1 MQSILIFAVLL
12 FAANAFA
19 QGVPQVGN
27 KPPVQVKPKGP
38 VSCKALGTVEGRKL
52 WAGGCVGVPKQNG
65 GPLDARAQ
73 RRNEAR
79 RPLDAPPPE
88 EEKTWWNW

>member
-19 QGVPQVGN
+19 QDAPQVGN
-27 KPPVQVKPKGP
+27 KPVQVKPKGP
-38 VSCKALGTVEGRKL
+38 GSCKPLGKVEGTKL
-52 WAGGCVGVPKQNG
+52 WAGDCVG

-79 RPLDAPPPE
+79 RPLDARSPE
-88 EEKTWWNW
+88 EEKTW

>member
-19 QGVPQVGN
+19 QGAPQVG
-27 KPPVQVKPKGP
+27 PVQVKPKGP
-38 VSCKALGTVEGRKL
+38 GSCKPLGTVEGTKL
-52 WAGGCVGVPKQNG
+52 WAGDCVG

-79 RPLDAPPPE
+79 RPLDARSPV
-88 EEKTWWNW
+88 EEKTW

>member
-12 FAANAFA
+12 FATNAFA
-19 QGVPQVGN
+19 QDAPQVG
-27 KPPVQVKPKGP
+27 PVQVKPKGP
-38 VSCKALGTVEGRKL
+38 GSCKPLGTVEGTKL
-52 WAGGCVGVPKQNG
+52 WAGDCVGVPKRNG

-79 RPLDAPPPE
+79 RPLDARSPE
-88 EEKTWWNW
+88 DEKTW

>member
-19 QGVPQVGN
+19 QDAPQVGN
-27 KPPVQVKPKGP
+27 KPVQVKPKGP
-38 VSCKALGTVEGRKL
+38 GSCKPLGTVEGTKL
-52 WAGGCVGVPKQNG
+52 WAGDCVG

-79 RPLDAPPPE
+79 RPLDARSPV
-88 EEKTWWNW
+88 EEKTW

>member
-19 QGVPQVGN
+19 QDAPQVGN
-27 KPPVQVKPKGP
+27 KPVQVKPKGP
-38 VSCKALGTVEGRKL
+38 GSCKPLGTVEGTKL
-52 WAGGCVGVPKQNG
+52 WAGDCVGVPKPNG

-79 RPLDAPPPE
+79 RPLDARSPE
-88 EEKTWWNW
+88 GEKTW